1 MLKASANG
9 PSLLFDGNEQIEPVT
24 LMSEATKTKKN
35 SWRQDP
41 DGVKAD
47 ILATATEIFATHG
60 LSGARVDEIA
70 RRTQTSKRMIYY
82 YFGDKDGLYMS
93 VLEAAYAAVRS
104 GEDALNLDELD
115 PISALC
121 RLVEFTFDYHRD
133 NRHYVRLVQIENIHD
148 ATHLQRSERIP
159 KLNLSVIEKLKRIC
173 RKGIDEGVFRSDI
186 SAVELHWLITSSCF
200 FNVSNRAT
208 FERLY
213 GSDSFTSD
221 GQYALKKLIS
231 DAVLGAVLIRQS
243 DGTEPTL
250 A

>member
-1 MLKASANG
+1 MSDVKKA
-9 PSLLFDGNEQIEPVT
+9 
-24 LMSEATKTKKN
+24 KKN

-82 YFGDKDGLYMS
+82 YFGDKEGLYTS
-93 VLEAAYAAVRS
+93 VLEAAYAAVRA
-104 GEDALNLDELD
+104 GEDALDLDELD
-115 PISALC
+115 PISALR
-121 RLVEFTFDYHRD
+121 RLIDFTFDYHRD
-133 NRHYVRLVQIENIHD
+133 NPHYVRLVQIENIHD
-148 ATHLQRSERIP
+148 ANFLQRSERNP
-159 KLNLSVIEKLKRIC
+159 KLNLSVIETLRRIC
-173 RKGIDEGVFRSDI
+173 RKGIDEGVFTSNV

-213 GSDSFTSD
+213 GGDSFTD
-221 GQYALKKLIS
+221 EGQRDLKKLIS
-231 DAVLGAVLIRQS
+231 DAVLGAVLIREANAGAS
-243 DGTEPTL
+243 
-250 A
+250 